1 MGQCYHVTST
11 QSSYHGITQAGNLR
25 RHSVIRLVCAAVE
38 ARLSVLENEH
48 SINEHSIAIAT
59 ALPIAQI
66 RTGQGEDLGNSFIAC
81 EIYKVASLGQFG
93 MNSTPHVAGWG
104 GGELSIR
111 LPATT
116 RH

>member
-1 MGQCYHVTST
+1 M
-11 QSSYHGITQAGNLR
+11 
-25 RHSVIRLVCAAVE
+25 RLVCAAVE
-38 ARLSVLENEH
+38 ARLSVLGNEH

-93 MNSTPHVAGWG
+93 INSTPHVTGWG
-104 GGELSIR
+104 GAIHS
-111 LPATT
+111 PS
-116 RH
+116 RHDEALTMERWKKSMPGQRGSLRSASPGH